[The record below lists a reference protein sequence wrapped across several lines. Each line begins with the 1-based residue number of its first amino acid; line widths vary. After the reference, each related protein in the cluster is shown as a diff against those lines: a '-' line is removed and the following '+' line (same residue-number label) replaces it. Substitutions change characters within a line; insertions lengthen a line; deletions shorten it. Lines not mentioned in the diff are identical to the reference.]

1 MANNP
6 QQKVFEDPLH
16 EKEIFAS
23 EVVGVAFVH
32 GNVIITLANA
42 RIEGAGEGKPARL
55 RHVISSKCRRLPTH
69 SKPSRACH
77 ANRSGSSSPQRQTS
91 LSRRAWAF
99 RSAIGQRGNLITR
112 PPSSD
117 RATFGVHNARSRP
130 PLFERVAIVSRA
142 RASASWPAKIVR
154 WSEASAQ

>member
-42 RIEGAGEGKPARL
+42 RIEGASEGKPARV
-55 RHVISSKCRRLPTH
+55 RHVISSRIALTH
-69 SKPSRACH
+69 VGASQLLQNLQGLATQIETAAAALKGKPH
-77 ANRSGSSSPQRQTS
+77 
-91 LSRRAWAF
+91 
-99 RSAIGQRGNLITR
+99 
-112 PPSSD
+112 
-117 RATFGVHNARSRP
+117 
-130 PLFERVAIVSRA
+130 
-142 RASASWPAKIVR
+142 
-154 WSEASAQ
+154 